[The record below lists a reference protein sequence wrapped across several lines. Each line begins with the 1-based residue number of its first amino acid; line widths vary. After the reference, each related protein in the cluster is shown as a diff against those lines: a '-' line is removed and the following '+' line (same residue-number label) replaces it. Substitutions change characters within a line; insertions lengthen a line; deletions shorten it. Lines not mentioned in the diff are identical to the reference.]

1 MGKKRKAHSAGSPRA
16 RRRVGRGG
24 RHSGNLP
31 IGTLSVTSQGYGFA
45 ETPEGRFF
53 IPQNKIHG
61 AMDGDVVR
69 VRPISQDWR
78 KQQMRATAAA
88 SNASDDGGA
97 GTSDAAQAPLALV
110 DRVIDRG
117 TREVV
122 GKYVVFEGMGYLIP
136 HDTRLD
142 YLIRANVP
150 AAIAVS
156 DGDIVMLSID
166 TYPTKRE
173 TPAGTVQR
181 VIGREDDPGI
191 IEEIF
196 AARHGIETS
205 FSAAALQEAD
215 ACALDIDAALREP
228 DRRDIRD
235 RMVLTIDPADAR
247 DFDDALSLDFV
258 DGAMRLGVHIA
269 DVSSYVRCGSSLDLD
284 ARRRG
289 TSTYFPNRVI
299 PMLPEKLSNG
309 LCSLNPGEDRLSFT
323 VDIYMDRNG
332 SVSKT
337 EMYPSVIRSR
347 LRLDYDG
354 VQRMFDGEEAYPS
367 DEARQVLDNLHRISR
382 KLRER
387 RMRRGALDFEG
398 MELKVTFGADGK
410 PNGIIKRRRSDATEL
425 VEECMI
431 AANEAVAAYMLE
443 RDAPMV
449 YRIHEDP
456 NPSSLEEIVPVLR
469 EFGYAQHEVPVSNR
483 QIQAILD
490 DAQGKPIY
498 PIVSSLLLRAMK
510 QAAYRDHYTSHFGL
524 ASPGYTH
531 FTSPIRRYPDLMAHR
546 LLRLRLF
553 QDAYPSNP
561 PARPG
566 AIVDISNMIDQLAWL
581 CDSSSV
587 MEREA
592 EKASY
597 DALNSKI
604 CEYMEQFVGERFGSI
619 IVNVMQFGFFVRLDN
634 GCEGLVP
641 TGELDGWFD
650 YDEAKRTLSRTDSGV
665 DIVYALGQRIHV
677 VLTKSNKYRG
687 KLTFSLA

>member
-1 MGKKRKAHSAGSPRA
+1 MGKKRKASAGGSSHG
-16 RRRVGRGG
+16 RRRGG

-53 IPQNKIHG
+53 IPQNKING

-78 KQQMRATAAA
+78 RQMRAAAG
-88 SNASDDGGA
+88 DDGN
-97 GTSDAAQAPLALV
+97 GTSDATQAPLALV
-110 DRVIDRG
+110 ERVIDRG
-117 TREVV
+117 TRDVV

-136 HDTRLD
+136 HDSRLD

-150 AAIAVS
+150 AEVKVA
-156 DGDIVMLSID
+156 DGDVVMLAID
-166 TYPTKRE
+166 NYPTKRE
-173 TPAGTVQR
+173 VPSGTVTH

-191 IEEIF
+191 LEDIF
-196 AARHGIETS
+196 AARHGIETT
-205 FSAAALQEAD
+205 FSEAALQEAD
-215 ACALDIDAALREP
+215 ACKLDIDAALREP

-235 RMVLTIDPADAR
+235 RFILTIDPADAR

-258 DGAMRLGVHIA
+258 DGVARLGVHIA
-269 DVSSYVRCGSSLDLD
+269 DVSTYVRWGSSLDLD
-284 ARRRG
+284 ARRRA
-289 TSTYFPNRVI
+289 TSTYFPDRVI

-309 LCSLNPGEDRLSFT
+309 LCSLNPNEDRLSFT
-323 VDIYMDRNG
+323 VDMYIDGNG
-332 SVSKT
+332 TVLRS
-337 EMYPSVIRSR
+337 EMYPSVMRSR

-354 VQRMFDGEEAYPS
+354 VQRMLDGDEAFPS

-387 RMRRGALDFEG
+387 RIRRGALDFEST
-398 MELKVTFGADGK
+398 ELKVTFGADGK
-410 PNGIIKRRRSDATEL
+410 PDGIVKRQRSHATEL

-431 AANEAVAAYMLE
+431 AANEAVAGYMLE
-443 RDAPMV
+443 CDAPMV
-449 YRIHEDP
+449 YRIHDDP
-456 NPSSLEEIVPVLR
+456 NPSSLDEIVPVLR
-469 EFGYAQHEVPVSNR
+469 EFGYARYETPTTNA

-490 DAQGKPIY
+490 DAEGKPIY
-498 PIVSSLLLRAMK
+498 PIISSLLLRAMK
-510 QAAYRDHYTSHFGL
+510 QAVYREHFTTHFGL

-553 QDAYPSNP
+553 QEAYPSNP

-566 AIVDISNMIDQLAWL
+566 AIVEVSTMLDQLTWL
-581 CDSSSV
+581 CDNSSV

-597 DALNSKI
+597 EALNSKI
-604 CEYMEQFVGERFGSI
+604 CEYMQRFVGERFVAT
-619 IVNVMQFGFFVRLDN
+619 IVNVMQFGFFVQLEN

-641 TGELDGWFD
+641 TRELEGWFD
-650 YDEAKRTLSRTDSGV
+650 YDEARRTLSRTDSGENV
-665 DIVYALGQRIHV
+665 VYALGQRVNV
-677 VLTKSNKYRG
+677 VLAKADKYRG

>member
-1 MGKKRKAHSAGSPRA
+1 MGKKRKASAGGSSHG
-16 RRRVGRGG
+16 RRRGG

-31 IGTLSVTSQGYGFA
+31 TGTLSVTSQGYGFA

-53 IPQNKIHG
+53 IPQNKING

-78 KQQMRATAAA
+78 RQMRVAAG
-88 SNASDDGGA
+88 DDGN
-97 GTSDAAQAPLALV
+97 GTSDATQAPLALV
-110 DRVIDRG
+110 ERVIDRG
-117 TREVV
+117 TRDVV

-136 HDTRLD
+136 HDSRLD

-150 AAIAVS
+150 AEVKVA
-156 DGDIVMLSID
+156 DGDVVMLAID
-166 TYPTKRE
+166 NYPTKRE
-173 TPAGTVQR
+173 VPSGTVTH

-191 IEEIF
+191 LEDIF
-196 AARHGIETS
+196 AARHGIETT
-205 FSAAALQEAD
+205 FSEAALQEAD
-215 ACALDIDAALREP
+215 ACKLDIDAALREP

-235 RMVLTIDPADAR
+235 RFILTIDPADAR

-258 DGAMRLGVHIA
+258 DGVARLGVHIA
-269 DVSSYVRCGSSLDLD
+269 DVSTYVRWGSSLDLD
-284 ARRRG
+284 ARRRA
-289 TSTYFPNRVI
+289 TSTYFPDRVI

-309 LCSLNPGEDRLSFT
+309 LCSLNPNEDRLSFT
-323 VDIYMDRNG
+323 VDMYIDGNG
-332 SVSKT
+332 TVLRS
-337 EMYPSVIRSR
+337 EMYPSVMRSR

-354 VQRMFDGEEAYPS
+354 VQRMLDGDEAFPS
-367 DEARQVLDNLHRISR
+367 DEARQALDNLHRISR

-387 RMRRGALDFEG
+387 RIRRGALDFEST
-398 MELKVTFGADGK
+398 ELKVTFGADGK
-410 PNGIIKRRRSDATEL
+410 PDGIVKRQRSHATEL

-431 AANEAVAAYMLE
+431 AANEAVAGYMLE
-443 RDAPMV
+443 CDAPMV
-449 YRIHEDP
+449 YRIHDDP
-456 NPSSLEEIVPVLR
+456 NPSSLDEIVPVLR
-469 EFGYAQHEVPVSNR
+469 EFGYARYETPTTNA

-490 DAQGKPIY
+490 DAEGKPIY
-498 PIVSSLLLRAMK
+498 PIISSLLLRAMK
-510 QAAYRDHYTSHFGL
+510 QAVYREHFTTHFGL

-553 QDAYPSNP
+553 QEAYPSNP

-566 AIVDISNMIDQLAWL
+566 AIVEVSTMLDQLTWL
-581 CDSSSV
+581 CDNSSV

-597 DALNSKI
+597 EALNSKI
-604 CEYMEQFVGERFGSI
+604 CEYMQRFVGERFVAT
-619 IVNVMQFGFFVRLDN
+619 IVNVMQFGFFVQLEN

-641 TGELDGWFD
+641 TRELEGWFD
-650 YDEAKRTLSRTDSGV
+650 YDEAKRTLSRTDSGENV
-665 DIVYALGQRIHV
+665 VYALGQRVNV
-677 VLTKSNKYRG
+677 VLAKADKYRG